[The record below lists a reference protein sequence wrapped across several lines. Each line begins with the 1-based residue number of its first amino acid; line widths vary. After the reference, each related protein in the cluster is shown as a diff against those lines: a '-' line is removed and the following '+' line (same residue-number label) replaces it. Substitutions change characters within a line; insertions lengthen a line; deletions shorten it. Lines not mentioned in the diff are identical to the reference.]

1 MIRKIMPQLAAELM
15 GKNPQFIRIGLQRNL
30 LPFGKAI
37 ALSDNG
43 RKKRY
48 SYYISPK
55 LFMDY
60 TGLTEKEILE
70 VAKAKGYAI

>member
-1 MIRKIMPQLAAELM
+1 MIRKIVPQLAAELM

-43 RKKRY
+43 GKKRY

-60 TGLTEKEILE
+60 TGITEKEIME
-70 VAKAKGYAI
+70 VAKTKGYAI